1 MNLEGPVGAGK
12 PGGDRLRNG
21 PAVLAALEAVGV
33 AAVTVANNHA
43 ADDGPAGLAATRA
56 AAGPVAVLGE
66 LASASVAG
74 VEVLAAYEASP
85 EALAAAVQARAPAPV
100 IVTLHVL
107 APPSYRPS
115 AETRARVEAALAA
128 GAAVVAVHGSHALG
142 AVERRGRQ
150 VVAWGLGNLA
160 FACRCTAEDEA
171 MALEV
176 TLSDGEVD
184 AVVVPL
190 RAGLH
195 GAPLA
200 LDRSAG
206 GGHPAGGPREQS
218 PGPPGRPS
226 PAGAANRLK
235 RKKNLGMCQAS
246 GGGGGLRLRG
256 PDLRRRS
263 GGLRLR
269 GGGPRSGRSGLRS
282 GGLRLR
288 SGGLRLRSG
297 GLRLRRPGLRLR
309 GGGLRLRGRAFGFAA
324 ADSAFRLRRAP
335 WPCAHRRPAGRAPPA
350 APPPGP
356 CSRPRP
362 PSPRAGRR

>member
-1 MNLEGPVGAGK
+1 MRRLACLAAALLAACGAPPRRLWLAGDVQLDDATDPAAVLAAARGLRGAGVVNLEGPVGAGK

-56 AAGPVAVLGE
+56 AAGPVAVRGE
-66 LASASVAG
+66 LASATVAG

-100 IVTLHVL
+100 FVTLHVL

-160 FACRCTAEDEA
+160 FACRCTTEDEA

-200 LDRSAG
+200 LDPDPQAVITLLEALGS
-206 GGHPAGGPREQS
+206 S
-218 PGPPGRPS
+218 PLDLQGDRARLVPPT
-226 PAGAANRLK
+226 
-235 RKKNLGMCQAS
+235 
-246 GGGGGLRLRG
+246 
-256 PDLRRRS
+256 D
-263 GGLRLR
+263 
-269 GGGPRSGRSGLRS
+269 
-282 GGLRLR
+282 
-288 SGGLRLRSG
+288 
-297 GLRLRRPGLRLR
+297 
-309 GGGLRLRGRAFGFAA
+309 
-324 ADSAFRLRRAP
+324 
-335 WPCAHRRPAGRAPPA
+335 
-350 APPPGP
+350 
-356 CSRPRP
+356 
-362 PSPRAGRR
+362 